1 MKEKTLLFILLA
13 ALAGAAYSD
22 SMLSISL
29 DVYKNGSVVDN
40 GIKIKN
46 NIATGTVFPGDYLL
60 RITDEKNRSVWEKN
74 ITIVYAVHSDPP
86 IAIDHVLFEIIVPYG
101 PQMRHFALYKK
112 EKLLFAG
119 VIDVCNNDS
128 QCDVLRED
136 YLSCPGDCPI
146 DKPEGTCL
154 AYADGMCD
162 PDCLRGIDPDCN
174 MSQALE
180 GLQKGINDSAPTNQ
194 AGYNPA
200 EENKMENPQ
209 PQNGPA
215 TEENT
220 GGSITHFLPYVA
232 AIFLVIAGLLYVS
245 GRKGIKR
252 PKPSMDSSDDS

>member
-174 MSQALE
+174 VSQTPAKIISGYPDIQNRSDE
-180 GLQKGINDSAPTNQ
+180 SEVTNLTD
-194 AGYNPA
+194 GNPA
-200 EENKMENPQ
+200 Q
-209 PQNGPA
+209 
-215 TEENT
+215 ENT
-220 GGSITHFLPYVA
+220 KEKSTLPPTDPGYFSYLPYVA
-232 AIFLVIAGLLYVS
+232 AIFAVIAGLIYLS
-245 GRKGIKR
+245 ERKGIK
-252 PKPSMDSSDDS
+252 KKST